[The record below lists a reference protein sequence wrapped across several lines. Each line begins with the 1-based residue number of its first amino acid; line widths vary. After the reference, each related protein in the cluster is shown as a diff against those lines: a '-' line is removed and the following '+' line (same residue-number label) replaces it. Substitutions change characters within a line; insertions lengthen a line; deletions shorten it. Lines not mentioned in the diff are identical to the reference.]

1 MVIRFKYADKIPSF
15 LRNKYFLTITVF
27 FIWILLLDSNNLIE
41 RYNQLSELGKLKKD
55 KEYYTKKIEEDR
67 KKLNEL
73 KTDNHN
79 LEKFAREQYRMK
91 KKDEDLYIVMTPQE
105 DRKIKRGNGN

>member
-1 MVIRFKYADKIPSF
+1 VVIRFKYADKIPPF
-15 LRNKYFLTITVF
+15 LRNKYFLTLTVF
-27 FIWILLLDSNNLIE
+27 IIWITLLDTNNLMQ
-41 RYNQLSELGKLKKD
+41 RWGQLNELRKLNRD
-55 KEYYTKKIEEDR
+55 KEYYINKIEEDR

-91 KKDEDLYIVMTPQE
+91 RKDEDLYIILTPQE
-105 DRKIKRGNGN
+105 DRKIKKSNN

>member
-1 MVIRFKYADKIPSF
+1 MVIRFKYADKIPPVF
-15 LRNKYFLTITVF
+15 RNKYYLTLAIFL
-27 FIWILLLDSNNLIE
+27 IWLLFLDTNNLIE
-41 RYNQLSELGKLKKD
+41 RYSQLSELHKLNKD
-55 KEYYTKKIEEDR
+55 REYYMKKIAEDR

-91 KKDEDLYIVMTPQE
+91 RKDEDLYIVLTPQE
-105 DRKIKRGNGN
+105 DRKIRMGNN